1 MRELARQLQ
10 AQGRGE
16 DSILIH
22 MTPGEVK
29 GLQALAMA
37 HGGTLTVNPTT
48 GLPEAGFLSK
58 ILPTLLGVG
67 LSFISGGALTP
78 LMTAGL
84 VGAGTGLATGSL
96 EKGLMAGLGA
106 FGGASLG
113 TALGAGTGQGFLG
126 GIGDKVSN
134 VLGGGA
140 TPAVTTAAPA
150 TASSYATGTA
160 KMLGD
165 TALPGE
171 LASGVGRVAPVVPAT
186 ASSYATG
193 TAKMLGDTALPGE
206 LAASGT
212 GAGAQAPGVFNRLV
226 AGSYG
231 VGPDATPAELAKYG
245 FGEGQTVGLRGYGA
259 LGGLALPL
267 FQQEPGKGPKEEEE
281 YSPISE
287 YRPLPPRQVSYP
299 GPGYGSRE
307 YNYFNPSTYPFAEG
321 GEATAEKQP
330 KELGAL
336 TRAGVER
343 DYGFRGPSAAAALAA
358 APTTTN
364 RNPAMGGK
372 GGKAGRIAD
381 MQRLKEEA
389 KTQPG
394 YAAAA
399 EKYNNPLAQR
409 FYQGRFVD
417 NYVKQNLREGGE
429 VHLKDGSFILDA
441 RTVSELGNGSSGAGQ
456 ERLARIGGRPIQ
468 GPGDGVSDSIRA
480 NIGGRQ
486 DARIARDEVMFSP
499 EAVRRIGRGDERRG
513 AQKLYRLMDKAHHER
528 RSVKRGEPSKGLG
541 ALLK

>member
-67 LSFISGGALTP
+67 LSFIPGVGP
-78 LMTAGL
+78 LMAAGL
-84 VGAGTGLATGSL
+84 VGGGTGLATGSL

-126 GIGDKVSN
+126 GIGDKISN
-134 VLGGGA
+134 VFGGGA
-140 TPAVTTAAPA
+140 TPAVTTAPAAISPYTMGSNAIASDLAFGAAAP
-150 TASSYATGTA
+150 TA
-160 KMLGD
+160 
-165 TALPGE
+165 
-171 LASGVGRVAPVVPAT
+171 GV
-186 ASSYATG
+186 
-193 TAKMLGDTALPGE
+193 
-206 LAASGT
+206 
-212 GAGAQAPGVFNRLV
+212 GAGAQAPGFIDKIV
-226 AGSYG
+226 AGGYG
-231 VGPDATPAELAKYG
+231 VGPNAPASELAKYG

-307 YNYFNPSTYPFAEG
+307 YNYFNPSTYPFA
-321 GEATAEKQP
+321 K
-330 KELGAL
+330 
-336 TRAGVER
+336 
-343 DYGFRGPSAAAALAA
+343 
-358 APTTTN
+358 
-364 RNPAMGGK
+364 
-372 GGKAGRIAD
+372 
-381 MQRLKEEA
+381 
-389 KTQPG
+389 
-394 YAAAA
+394 
-399 EKYNNPLAQR
+399 
-409 FYQGRFVD
+409 
-417 NYVKQNLREGGE
+417 GGE
-429 VHLKDGSFILDA
+429 VHLKDGSFVLDA
-441 RTVSELGNGSSGAGQ
+441 RTVSEVGNGSSSAGQ
-456 ERLARIGGRPIQ
+456 ARLGPLGGIPIK
-468 GPGDGVSDSIRA
+468 GPGDGVSDSIPA
-480 NIGGRQ
+480 TIGGKQ
-486 DARIARDEVMFSP
+486 QARVARDEVMFSP
-499 EAVRRIGRGDERRG
+499 EAVRRIGRGNERRG
-513 AQKLYRLMDKAHHER
+513 AQKLYGLMDKAHRER
-528 RSVKRGEPSKGLG
+528 RAVKRGEPNKGLG